1 MSNARNLGELLDVN
15 GKIDAASPIA
25 IGSAS
30 ISSSGST
37 INLPADSL
45 VGGAALPKVDLD
57 IAPETLVIDVASTAA
72 GSTPPWLWN
81 WTQSTLPYARLTI
94 VNSPENA
101 IALYKQGTY
110 QINNFAKYTTFGA
123 MTQTHTMHLK
133 WIEGQGTQ
141 NNISWATVTGPI
153 SHTNSNINSGTATNI
168 QRLAVAV
175 PSTVTV
181 PTLTAPT
188 TAAYTVTAVSGAYVF
203 AGNAAVGNNPNL
215 GPFYRGGTYTVN
227 ISASGHPFY
236 FTTDNGT
243 NFVAGSYVGEYTSG
257 VTNSRA
263 VSGAITF
270 TVPAGAPDTLYY
282 QCGNHAAMH
291 GAITIKDL
299 AVTVNNNG
307 NYVVYAQH
315 SQEGHA
321 TPVELRPIPTL
332 VNQMC
337 LTYDASVGKFVPQ
350 DLATYVENTPSFKN
364 KIQEVAGTAT
374 LVAADGTAIV
384 ATVNV
389 YADSTYL
396 PLVGNNTGDLAFA
409 TDINSLFAWTGTAW
423 ETSKSSTRMHA
434 FSKNAAGDLI
444 WTHSESSLDL
454 KDGNNEDNYLDVV
467 TGSSDQVYSINS
479 DGQLICTYS

>member
-57 IAPETLVIDVASTAA
+57 IAPETLVIDVAATGA

-94 VNSPENA
+94 VNSPENS

-203 AGNAAVGNNPNL
+203 AGNARVGNNPNL

-227 ISASGHPFY
+227 TSATGHPFY
-236 FTTDNGT
+236 
-243 NFVAGSYVGEYTSG
+243 
-257 VTNSRA
+257 
-263 VSGAITF
+263 I
-270 TVPAGAPDTLYY
+270 P
-282 QCGNHAAMH
+282 
-291 GAITIKDL
+291 
-299 AVTVNNNG
+299 
-307 NYVVYAQH
+307 VV
-315 SQEGHA
+315 
-321 TPVELRPIPTL
+321 
-332 VNQMC
+332 
-337 LTYDASVGKFVPQ
+337 
-350 DLATYVENTPSFKN
+350 
-364 KIQEVAGTAT
+364 
-374 LVAADGTAIV
+374 
-384 ATVNV
+384 
-389 YADSTYL
+389 
-396 PLVGNNTGDLAFA
+396 
-409 TDINSLFAWTGTAW
+409 
-423 ETSKSSTRMHA
+423 
-434 FSKNAAGDLI
+434 
-444 WTHSESSLDL
+444 
-454 KDGNNEDNYLDVV
+454 
-467 TGSSDQVYSINS
+467 
-479 DGQLICTYS
+479 